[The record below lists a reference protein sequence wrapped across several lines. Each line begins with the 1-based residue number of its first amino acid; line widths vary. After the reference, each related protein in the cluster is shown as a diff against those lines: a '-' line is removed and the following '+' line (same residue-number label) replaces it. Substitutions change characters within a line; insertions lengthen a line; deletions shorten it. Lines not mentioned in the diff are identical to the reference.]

1 MKRLHCS
8 SKDMW
13 RRKKMIIAPISAIPS
28 WEGFEYQ
35 RHIALYIALKH
46 IWDELESDNEDE
58 IRLYKLGIEG
68 EEDFSIIKGDK
79 YISLHQVKEGAVNID
94 DNDKTCFVLS
104 VLQYEAESAYFHI
117 VPGATISYDFVEIT
131 TKSIEYL
138 ISELNKEIK
147 TKEEF
152 SDEIALIETSHGT
165 KIKKGDALYKQTENR
180 FIITS
185 NITSNMP
192 KGSMYKILDF
202 VCAGNKEKT
211 NVIKKI
217 NEIVS
222 ELSSYRDI
230 LNGKSDSDMWE
241 VFSERFAAPTNV
253 IQNSCEFIEKIL
265 KKTKPEGSIFYDET
279 YYQFIY
285 DKLVMLSKEVIR
297 AHNTCSKKNSCK
309 VEFSELL
316 DLIIKDH
323 KADSNT
329 TEYQYY
335 ELLQLIK
342 DTFKKYPNSVRTDC
356 AYGDCENCTTIDEC
370 NLYHQMTEITNKSY
384 EDKKDFLYK
393 LLLRTPK
400 NNLPR
405 DTVINNL
412 FITLLKKIECLKY
425 YDSNVIL
432 AEKNK
437 EIYRLTLDENEYIE
451 DFEAQLHK
459 ELSLNNADKFLIY
472 ESDVLITDRL
482 NKPDYRYNQNN
493 FNVMGTNELDEIV
506 DITSDSVERQKI
518 NYNKSKVMRI
528 ISKDIAEGELI
539 DNE

>member
-1 MKRLHCS
+1 
-8 SKDMW
+8 
-13 RRKKMIIAPISAIPS
+13 MIIAPISAIPA

-35 RHIALYIALKH
+35 RHIALYISLNH
-46 IWDELESDNEDE
+46 MWHEIELDNAEE

-68 EEDFSIIKGDK
+68 EEDFSIIKDDS
-79 YISLHQVKEGAVNID
+79 YVSLHQVKEGAVKLE
-94 DNDKTCFVLS
+94 DNDKTCFILS
-104 VLQYEAESAYFHI
+104 ALQYESENAYFHI
-117 VPGATISYDFVEIT
+117 IPEVAIPFDFVEKT
-131 TKSIEYL
+131 VQSIDSL
-138 ISELNKEIK
+138 LSELNKEVK

-152 SDEIALIETSHGT
+152 SDEITLLENTHGKNIDKNDT
-165 KIKKGDALYKQTENR
+165 LYKRTEEKYILISKINNN
-180 FIITS
+180 T
-185 NITSNMP
+185 P
-192 KGSMYKILDF
+192 KGSLYRILSYICD
-202 VCAGNKEKT
+202 GNKEKE
-211 NVIKKI
+211 NVIKVVTSAK
-217 NEIVS
+217 S
-222 ELSSYRDI
+222 ELFKYKEQ
-230 LNGKSDSDMWE
+230 LNGKSDSDIWN
-241 VFSERFAAPTNV
+241 VYGERFTTPASV
-253 IQNSCEFIEKIL
+253 ITNSCNIIEKIL
-265 KKTKPEGSIFYDET
+265 KKTNPEGSIYYDQT
-279 YYQFIY
+279 YYQFVY
-285 DKLVMLSKEVIR
+285 DKIVIFSKEVISD
-297 AHNTCSKKNSCK
+297 HNTRSKKNSCK
-309 VEFSELL
+309 IEFSRLL
-316 DLIIKDH
+316 DLVALDH
-323 KADSNT
+323 KATSNT
-329 TEYQYY
+329 IEYQYY
-335 ELLQLIK
+335 ELLELIK

-356 AYGDCENCTTIDEC
+356 VHGDCVSCTGIDKC
-370 NLYHQMTEITNKSY
+370 NLYQQMLTISNKSY

-393 LLLRTPK
+393 LLLRTPQ

-405 DTVINNL
+405 VVVINNF

-425 YDSNVIL
+425 YNSNVIL

-518 NYNKSKVMRI
+518 NYNKSKIMRI

>member
-1 MKRLHCS
+1 
-8 SKDMW
+8 
-13 RRKKMIIAPISAIPS
+13 MIIAPISAIPS

-35 RHIALYIALKH
+35 RHIALYIALMH
-46 IWDELESDNEDE
+46 IWNEIE
-58 IRLYKLGIEG
+58 IGNEKEINLYKLGIEG
-68 EEDFSIIKGDK
+68 AEDFSIIKGDH
-79 YISLHQVKEGAVNID
+79 YISLHQVKEGAVINID
-94 DNDKTCFVLS
+94 DNDKTCFILS
-104 VLQYEAESAYFHI
+104 VLQYEAENAYFHI
-117 VPGATISYDFVEIT
+117 VPEATISSDFVEKT
-131 TKSIEYL
+131 TKTIDYL
-138 ISELNKEIK
+138 ISELNKEVK

-152 SDEIALIETSHGT
+152 RDEIALIETSQGH
-165 KIKKGDALYKQTENR
+165 KIRKSDALYKQTEER
-180 FIITS
+180 FIVTS
-185 NITSNMP
+185 NITFNNT
-192 KGSMYKILDF
+192 KGSVYKILDF
-202 VCAGNKEKT
+202 VCANNKEKT

-217 NEIVS
+217 NEVVS
-222 ELSSYRDI
+222 ELSSYREQ

-241 VFSERFAAPTNV
+241 VFSERFAAPSNV
-253 IQNSCEFIEKIL
+253 IQYSCKIIEKIL
-265 KKTKPEGSIFYDET
+265 RKTKPEGSIFYDET

-297 AHNTCSKKNSCK
+297 AHNTRSKKNSCK

-323 KADSNT
+323 KAESNT

-356 AYGDCENCTTIDEC
+356 VCSNCESCTTFDEC
-370 NLYHQMTEITNKSY
+370 NIYRQMIEICNKSY

-412 FITLLKKIECLKY
+412 FITLLKKVDRLKY

-437 EIYRLTLDENEYIE
+437 EIYRLTLDENEYFE
-451 DFEAQLHK
+451 DFEAQLKK
-459 ELSLNNADKFLIY
+459 ELSLNKADKFLIF

-506 DITSDSVERQKI
+506 EITSDSVERQKI

>member
-1 MKRLHCS
+1 
-8 SKDMW
+8 
-13 RRKKMIIAPISAIPS
+13 MIIAPISAIPS

-46 IWDELESDNEDE
+46 IWDELERDNEGE
-58 IRLYKLGIEG
+58 ISLYKLGIEG
-68 EEDFSIIKGDK
+68 EEDFSIIKAGN
-79 YISLHQVKEGAVNID
+79 YISLHQVKQGAVVNLD
-94 DNDKTCFVLS
+94 DDDKMCFVLS
-104 VLQYEAESAYFHI
+104 ALQYEAESAYFHI
-117 VPGATISYDFVEIT
+117 VPDATISSDFIEKTI
-131 TKSIEYL
+131 KSIDYL
-138 ISELNKEIK
+138 ISELNKEVK

-152 SDEIALIETSHGT
+152 AAEITLLETAHGE
-165 KIKKGDALYKQTENR
+165 KIKKGDAVYKQIEGK
-180 FIITS
+180 FILTS
-185 NITSNMP
+185 HITSNMA
-192 KGSMYKILDF
+192 KGSVYKILDF

-211 NVIKKI
+211 NVINKK
-217 NEIVS
+217 NEVVS
-222 ELSSYRDI
+222 ELSLYREK
-230 LNGKSDSDMWE
+230 LNGKSDSELWE
-241 VFSERFAAPTNV
+241 VYGEKFAAPTNV
-253 IQNSCEFIEKIL
+253 IQNSCEIIEKIL
-265 KKTKPEGSIFYDET
+265 KKIKPDGEIFYNET
-279 YYQFIY
+279 YYQFVY
-285 DKLVMLSKEVIR
+285 DKLVLLSKDFIR
-297 AHNTCSKKNSCK
+297 AHNTHAKKNSCK
-309 VEFSELL
+309 VEFSEIF

-323 KADSNT
+323 KAESNT

-335 ELLQLIK
+335 ELIQLIN
-342 DTFKKYPNSVRTDC
+342 DTFKKYPNSSRTDC
-356 AYGDCENCTTIDEC
+356 VCSDCESCTTFDEC
-370 NLYHQMTEITNKSY
+370 NLYHQMIEICNKSY

-393 LLLRTPK
+393 LLLRTPQ

-405 DTVINNL
+405 EAVINNL
-412 FITLLKKIECLKY
+412 FITLLKKIECLKC

-459 ELSLNNADKFLIY
+459 ELSLNNSDKFLIY

-493 FNVMGTNELDEIV
+493 FNVMGANELDEIV

-528 ISKDIAEGELI
+528 ISKDIAKGELI

>member
-1 MKRLHCS
+1 ML
-8 SKDMW
+8 
-13 RRKKMIIAPISAIPS
+13 IAPISAIPS

-35 RHIALYIALKH
+35 RHIALYIALTH
-46 IWDELESDNEDE
+46 IWHEIELGNEKE
-58 IRLYKLGIEG
+58 IDLYKLGIEG
-68 EEDFSIIKGDK
+68 EEDFSIIKGDN
-79 YISLHQVKEGAVNID
+79 YISLHQIKEGAVNLD
-94 DNDKTCFVLS
+94 NNDKTCFILS
-104 VLQYEAESAYFHI
+104 ALQYASENAYFHI
-117 VPGATISYDFVEIT
+117 VPEATIPFDFVEKT
-131 TKSIEYL
+131 VQSIDCL
-138 ISELNKEIK
+138 LSELNKEVK
-147 TKEEF
+147 TEKEF
-152 SDEIALIETSHGT
+152 SDEITLLVTTHGK
-165 KIKKGDALYKQTENR
+165 KIKKSDALYKQTEEKYILISKINNN
-180 FIITS
+180 T
-185 NITSNMP
+185 P
-192 KGSMYKILDF
+192 KGSLYKILSFICD
-202 VCAGNKEKT
+202 GNKEKE
-211 NVIKKI
+211 NVIKVVANAKC
-217 NEIVS
+217 
-222 ELSSYRDI
+222 ELSKYKER
-230 LNGKSDSDMWE
+230 LNGKSDSDIWN
-241 VFSERFAAPTNV
+241 VYGERFTTPSSV
-253 IQNSCEFIEKIL
+253 IQNSCEVIEKIL
-265 KKTKPEGSIFYDET
+265 NKTNPEGSIYYDQT

-285 DKLVMLSKEVIR
+285 DKIVIFSKEVIS
-297 AHNTCSKKNSCK
+297 AHNTRSKKNSCK
-309 VEFSELL
+309 VEFSRLL
-316 DLIIKDH
+316 DLVVKDH

-342 DTFKKYPNSVRTDC
+342 DTYKKYPNSVRTDC
-356 AYGDCENCTTIDEC
+356 VYGDCESCTTIDEC
-370 NLYHQMTEITNKSY
+370 NLYHQITEIINKSY

-400 NNLPR
+400 SNLPR

-459 ELSLNNADKFLIY
+459 ELRLNNADKFLIY

-506 DITSDSVERQKI
+506 DITSDSIERQKI

-539 DNE
+539 NNE